1 MNRNKKLLIIR
12 YVSLIGLLIYM
23 LITNNSNMLFYF
35 PVILALLINNNLR
48 IFYIKTDKKKYLS
61 IILDLVISLFVSIM
75 FKTYFALFIIG
86 AIIDLFDDKNKKISY
101 SLIGTIILMGL
112 GSIIIYNKEYLVF
125 SVVYLFISILYMS
138 VVSEYYQGKNISDD
152 YYYKLKKSEEQL
164 KEANDEL
171 EEYAMSIEEITKLKE
186 RNRISREI
194 HDSVGHALSTAI
206 IQLSAMET
214 IASKENSKLEDMTKN
229 LREFINESFQDVK
242 KAVNEL
248 KCDEYNDFEGITR
261 IFDCIKNFEKMT
273 GVKVNIRSS
282 KAKWNLSVKQNQ
294 HLYRITQE
302 ILSNALRHGKA
313 TIINVIV
320 NYTEDTF
327 IISFKDNGQGTDN
340 IEKTGNGLKNIETR
354 VREINGIVEM
364 KSKKSDGFFVKIV
377 LQKEKEI

>member
-1 MNRNKKLLIIR
+1 MSKNRNLLIIR
-12 YVSLIGLLIYM
+12 YISLIGLLIYM
-23 LITNNSNMLFYF
+23 LITNYKDMMVYLPIML
-35 PVILALLINNNLR
+35 LLLINNNLR
-48 IFYIKTDKKKYLS
+48 IFHIETSKSKYLS
-61 IILDLVISLFVSIM
+61 ISIDILISLFLSVRFES
-75 FKTYFALFIIG
+75 YFALIITG
-86 AIIDLFDDKNKKISY
+86 AIIDLFDDDNIKVCY
-101 SLIGTIILMGL
+101 LLTGTIILIDL
-112 GSIIIYNKEYLVF
+112 FTEYTYNKNHLYF
-125 SVVYLFISILYMS
+125 SIVYLFFSVLYLF
-138 VVSEYYQGKNISDD
+138 VIREYYQSKNISDE

-164 KEANDEL
+164 KDANNEL
-171 EEYAMSIEEITKLKE
+171 EEYAMTIEEITKLKE

-229 LREFINESFQDVK
+229 LREFINDSFQDVK

-248 KCDEYNDFEGITR
+248 KSDEYNDFEGITR

-273 GVKVNIRSS
+273 GIKVNIRSS
-282 KAKWNLSVKQNQ
+282 KSQWNLSVKQNQ
-294 HLYRITQE
+294 NLYRITQE

-327 IISFKDNGQGTDN
+327 IISFKDNGQGTNN
-340 IEKTGNGLKNIETR
+340 IEKTGNGLKNIESR

-364 KSKKSDGFFVKIV
+364 KSKKNEGFFIKIV

>member
-1 MNRNKKLLIIR
+1 MSNNRNLLIIR
-12 YVSLIGLLIYM
+12 YISLIGLLIYM
-23 LITNNSNMLFYF
+23 LITNYKDMMVYLPIML
-35 PVILALLINNNLR
+35 LLLINNNLR
-48 IFYIKTDKKKYLS
+48 IFHIETSKSKYLS
-61 IILDLVISLFVSIM
+61 ISIDILISLFLSVRFES
-75 FKTYFALFIIG
+75 YFALIITG
-86 AIIDLFDDKNKKISY
+86 AIIDLFDDDNIKVCY
-101 SLIGTIILMGL
+101 LLTGTIILIDL
-112 GSIIIYNKEYLVF
+112 FTEYTYNKNHLYF
-125 SVVYLFISILYMS
+125 SIVYLFFSVLYLF
-138 VVSEYYQGKNISDD
+138 VIREYYQSKNISDE

-164 KEANDEL
+164 KDANNEL
-171 EEYAMSIEEITKLKE
+171 EEYAMTIEEITKLKE

-229 LREFINESFQDVK
+229 LREFINDSFQDVK

-248 KCDEYNDFEGITR
+248 KSDEYNDFEGITR

-273 GVKVNIRSS
+273 GIKVNIRSS
-282 KAKWNLSVKQNQ
+282 KSQWNLSVKQNQ
-294 HLYRITQE
+294 NLYRITQE

-327 IISFKDNGQGTDN
+327 IISFKDNGQGTNN
-340 IEKTGNGLKNIETR
+340 IEKTGNGLKNIESR

-364 KSKKSDGFFVKIV
+364 KSKKNEGFFIKIV

>member
-12 YVSLIGLLIYM
+12 YMSLIGLLIYM

-75 FKTYFALFIIG
+75 FKTYFVLLIIG

-294 HLYRITQE
+294 NLYRITQE

-320 NYTEDTF
+320 NYTDDTF

>member
-12 YVSLIGLLIYM
+12 YMSLIGLLIYM

-75 FKTYFALFIIG
+75 FKTYFVLLIIG

-229 LREFINESFQDVK
+229 LREFINDSFQDVK